1 MGARYA
7 AVHMY
12 KVFNIE
18 AKISTTTFSK
28 SSKHLLFLSLHMIQ
42 NRNEGTIFHTMV
54 LLVLPKDHQTGKK
67 IWDPSRHDP
76 SQPETAKDHTPQG

>member
-18 AKISTTTFSK
+18 AKISSMAFSK
-28 SSKHLLFLSLHMIQ
+28 SSKHLLFLSLHIVQ
-42 NRNEGTIFHTMV
+42 NKHESTIFHTMA
-54 LLVLPKDHQTGKK
+54 LFVLP
-67 IWDPSRHDP
+67 
-76 SQPETAKDHTPQG
+76 